1 MVMDRDIQRKRLRY
15 RATHRG
21 TKEAD
26 ALVGGFVE
34 DRIEMLSEPELDSL
48 EVLLDCPDPDILD
61 WLMKRQP
68 MPDNP
73 GLTALELIIEHQK
86 HLLTD

>member
-1 MVMDRDIQRKRLRY
+1 MDRDIQRKRLRY

-26 ALVGGFVE
+26 ALIGGFVE
-34 DRIEMLSEPELDSL
+34 DRIERLTGAELDSL
-48 EVLLDCPDPDILD
+48 EALLDCPDPDILD

-68 MPDNP
+68 MPDHP
-73 GLTALELIIEHQK
+73 GRAALDLISEHQK

>member
-1 MVMDRDIQRKRLRY
+1 MDRDIQRKRLIY

-26 ALVGGFVE
+26 ALVGGFVQA
-34 DRIEMLSEPELDSL
+34 RIETLSEAELDSL
-48 EVLLDCPDPDILD
+48 EALLDCLDPDILD

-68 MPDNP
+68 LPDHA
-73 GLTALELIIEHQK
+73 GRMALDLVAEHQK

>member
-1 MVMDRDIQRKRLRY
+1 MDRDIQRKRLIY

-34 DRIEMLSEPELDSL
+34 DRIETLTEAELDSL
-48 EVLLDCPDPDILD
+48 EALLDCPDPDILD
-61 WLMKRQP
+61 WLMKRKP
-68 MPDNP
+68 LPDHA
-73 GLTALELIIEHQK
+73 GRAALDLVAQHQK

>member
-1 MVMDRDIQRKRLRY
+1 MDRDIQRKRLTY

-26 ALVGGFVE
+26 ALIGGFVVAKI
-34 DRIEMLSEPELDSL
+34 DSLTVAQLDSL
-48 EVLLDCPDPDILD
+48 EALLDSPDPDILD

-68 MPDNP
+68 APDYP
-73 GLTALELIIEHQK
+73 GRAALELIAEYQK

>member
-1 MVMDRDIQRKRLRY
+1 MDRDIQRKRLKY

-26 ALVGGFVE
+26 ALLGGFVMAK
-34 DRIEMLSEPELDSL
+34 IETLSEPELDSL
-48 EVLLDCPDPDILD
+48 EALLDSPDPDILD

-68 MPDNP
+68 LPEYP
-73 GLTALELIIEHQK
+73 GRAALDLVADYQK

>member
-1 MVMDRDIQRKRLRY
+1 MDRDIQRKRLKY

-34 DRIEMLSEPELDSL
+34 DRLEVLSESELDSL
-48 EVLLDCPDPDILD
+48 ESLLDCTDPDILD
-61 WLMKRQP
+61 WLMNRQP
-68 MPDNP
+68 LPDNP
-73 GLTALELIIEHQK
+73 GRQALDLIAKHQK